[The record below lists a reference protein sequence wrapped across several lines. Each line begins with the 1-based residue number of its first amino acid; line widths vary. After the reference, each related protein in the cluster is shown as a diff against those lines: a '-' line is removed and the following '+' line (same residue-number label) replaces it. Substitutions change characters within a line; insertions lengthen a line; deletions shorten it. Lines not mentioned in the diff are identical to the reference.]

1 MGCLFEFFG
10 ELILEVFLEGS
21 VTLLGH
27 IFPAVSD
34 DEKRQKRLKVFV
46 TLVACVLVGA
56 MFFGALLM
64 LFGENMMEKNL
75 GLLLLLVPA
84 AIIALYIIFCLVGA
98 AVVGRSK
105 GANGKGKKKR

>member
-27 IFPAVSD
+27 IFPSVAG
-34 DEKRQKRLKVFV
+34 DEKRQKTLRGWV
-46 TLVACVLVGA
+46 TVISCLLVGA
-56 MFFGALLM
+56 MFFGALLL
-64 LFGENMMEKNL
+64 LFGENMMEENL

-105 GANGKGKKKR
+105 GANGKGKKKK